1 MGLAVVSRLQSLGKP
16 VNRLSMAQKKAHEV
30 DSFLKRLDRA
40 YPIVLIYGPDKGLV
54 SERAGV
60 FIKLTGLAPD
70 DPFAVIRL
78 DADTIQAEPGRL
90 ADEANTISMFGGER
104 LIWVRNAAGQKA
116 LADAVGHLAKAPPP
130 ATYILIEGGDLKKGA
145 GLRGT
150 VEQSASAMALPCYSD
165 DARSVD
171 NTIDDMLARY
181 QLQITLD
188 ARSLLKES
196 LGGDRLATR
205 SELEKLCLYA
215 HGNERI
221 TIDDVR
227 EIIGDVSAVSH
238 EAIIDAVMVGN
249 VTDFTHSFD
258 RVIGTGSSS
267 FLILS
272 AAMRQFQTLQTLR
285 YGMETEG
292 KSAGVAVAGA
302 KPPIFFARK
311 KLFEMALQRW
321 STASCARAIE
331 RLQRTVLES
340 RRNANLAG
348 PIIRQS
354 LIALA
359 AEALRAGRPAR

>member
-1 MGLAVVSRLQSLGKP
+1 
-16 VNRLSMAQKKAHEV
+16 MAQKKAHEV
-30 DSFLKRLDRA
+30 DSFLKRIDRA
-40 YPIVLIYGPDKGLV
+40 YPIVLIYGPDRGLV
-54 SERAGV
+54 SERIAT
-60 FIKLTGLAPD
+60 FIKLTGLADD

-78 DADTIQAEPGRL
+78 DADAVQAEPGRL
-90 ADEANTISMFGGER
+90 ADEANTISMFGTER
-104 LIWVRNAAGQKA
+104 LIWIRNTAGQKG
-116 LADAVGHLAKAPPP
+116 LADAVAYLAKSPPP
-130 ATYILIEGGDLKKGA
+130 GTFILIEAGDLKKGA

-165 DARSVD
+165 DARGID
-171 NTIDDMLARY
+171 ATIDEMLSRY
-181 QLQITLD
+181 RLQIALD

-205 SELEKLCLYA
+205 AELEKICLYA
-215 HGNERI
+215 FGNERI

-227 EIIGDVSAVSH
+227 DTIGNVSAISY

-249 VTDFTHSFD
+249 LADFTRAFD
-258 RVIGTGSSS
+258 RAIGTGSAS

-272 AAMRQFQTLQTLR
+272 AAIRQFQSLQTLR

-292 KSAGVAVAGA
+292 KSAGAAVAA
-302 KPPIFFARK
+302 ARPPVFFARK

-340 RRNANLAG
+340 RRNADLAV

-354 LIALA
+354 LIAVG
-359 AEALRAGRPAR
+359 AEAIRAGRPAR

>member
-1 MGLAVVSRLQSLGKP
+1 
-16 VNRLSMAQKKAHEV
+16 MAQKKAHEV

-40 YPIVLIYGPDKGLV
+40 YPIILLYGPDKGLV
-54 SERAGV
+54 SERAV
-60 FIKLTGLAPD
+60 AFTKLTGLAPD

-90 ADEANTISMFGGER
+90 SDEANTISMFGGER
-104 LIWVRNAAGQKA
+104 LIWVRNATVQKG
-116 LADAVGHLAKAPPP
+116 LADAVAHLVKNPPQ
-130 ATYILIEGGDLKKGA
+130 ATFILIEAGDLKKGA

-150 VEQSASAMALPCYSD
+150 IEQSACAMALPCYSD
-165 DARSVD
+165 DARSLD
-171 NTIDDMLARY
+171 GTIDDMMARHG
-181 QLQITLD
+181 LQISLD

-205 SELEKLCLYA
+205 GELEKLCLYA
-215 HGNERI
+215 LGNERI

-227 EIIGDVSAVSH
+227 DIIGDVSAISY
-238 EAIIDAVMVGN
+238 ETIIDAIMVGN
-249 VTDFTHSFD
+249 LNDFTHAFD
-258 RVIGTGSSS
+258 RVIGSGSSS

-272 AAMRQFQTLQTLR
+272 TAIRQFQSLQTLR

-292 KSAGVAVAGA
+292 KNAGTAVAAA

-311 KLFEMALQRW
+311 KLVESALQRW
-321 STASCARAIE
+321 STVACARAIE

-340 RRNANLAG
+340 RRNADLAV

-359 AEALRAGRPAR
+359 AEAARAGRLSR

>member
-1 MGLAVVSRLQSLGKP
+1 
-16 VNRLSMAQKKAHEV
+16 MAQKKAHEV

-70 DPFAVIRL
+70 DPFAVMRL
-78 DADTIQAEPGRL
+78 DADALQAEPGRL
-90 ADEANTISMFGGER
+90 AEEANTISMFGGER
-104 LIWVRNAAGQKA
+104 LIWVRNAAGQKG
-116 LADAVGHLAKAPPP
+116 LADAVSYLAKTPP
-130 ATYILIEGGDLKKGA
+130 ASTFILVEAGDLKKGA
-145 GLRGT
+145 ALRST

-165 DARSVD
+165 DARGID
-171 NTIDDMLARY
+171 ATIDDMLARY
-181 QLQITLD
+181 RLQITLD
-188 ARSLLKES
+188 ARNLLKES

-205 SELEKLCLYA
+205 AELEKLCLYA

-227 EIIGDVSAVSH
+227 DIIGDVSAVSY
-238 EAIIDAVMVGN
+238 ETIIDAVIVGN
-249 VTDFTHSFD
+249 LADFTHNFD

-267 FLILS
+267 FLVLS
-272 AAMRQFQTLQTLR
+272 AAMRQFQSLQMLR
-285 YGMETEG
+285 YGMESEG
-292 KSAGVAVAGA
+292 KSAGSAVAAA

-321 STASCARAIE
+321 STASCTRAIE

-340 RRNANLAG
+340 RRNPDLSI
-348 PIIRQS
+348 PIIRQT

-359 AEALRAGRPAR
+359 AEAIRAGRPSR